1 MNQLYN
7 GRNTAISIWLGLM
20 CFAVIIMIFIG
31 GLTRLTEAGLSITE
45 WRPVS
50 GIIPPTDNSSWN
62 IEFDKYK
69 QSPEYIKRNIGMA
82 LEEFKSIYLLEFTH
96 RIAGRVISLLYIL
109 PLMVFFVMGS
119 LRGRDT
125 GIYIVALLLLAMQ
138 GVMGWYMVKSG
149 LVSNPYVSH
158 YRLAAHLMFAVFLY
172 MIMFW
177 QFMKYSFDIMLV
189 PTETKFCRASCWCIV
204 SIILLLMQIM
214 FGAFVA
220 GLDAGLVYNSFPL
233 MGENFIPYELTETGV
248 SFASWGE
255 PVFVQFVHRIA
266 AYMLFVVICIFCVQA
281 LRFHNRKLSRVVL
294 YVFLALVL
302 QISLGVVTLIYNV
315 PIALAL
321 LHQFGAM
328 LLLSCLLWA
337 FFLIKSSRGN

>member
-1 MNQLYN
+1 
-7 GRNTAISIWLGLM
+7 
-20 CFAVIIMIFIG
+20 
-31 GLTRLTEAGLSITE
+31 
-45 WRPVS
+45 
-50 GIIPPTDNSSWN
+50 
-62 IEFDKYK
+62 
-69 QSPEYIKRNIGMA
+69 
-82 LEEFKSIYLLEFTH
+82 
-96 RIAGRVISLLYIL
+96 
-109 PLMVFFVMGS
+109 
-119 LRGRDT
+119 
-125 GIYIVALLLLAMQ
+125 
-138 GVMGWYMVKSG
+138 
-149 LVSNPYVSH
+149 
-158 YRLAAHLMFAVFLY
+158 